1 MENRKNDRNT
11 ARTASADAMTTSG
24 GERRDKRSVRGDR
37 PRGWSAFDI
46 MILVLVCVAIAGIGF
61 RLWTEYGADKAQD
74 AADANAQAYVIYFD
88 VEDVY
93 STVIDNVEAAD
104 EVYLYEGDYLLGY
117 FGRYEDGSVAFD
129 AVTPP
134 ASDEE
139 AETDVRLVDAS
150 GCIITAIGEWDKESE
165 CLILRESGLYLAPGS
180 VIKVRTER
188 VTLEI
193 TITKIL
199 QHN

>member
-1 MENRKNDRNT
+1 MVIIMENKRNDRNT
-11 ARTASADAMTTSG
+11 VRMSPADDRKDKGSRRG
-24 GERRDKRSVRGDR
+24 GRQHS
-37 PRGWSAFDI
+37 WSAFDV
-46 MILVLVCVAIAGIGF
+46 MILVLVCVAIAGVGF

-88 VEDVY
+88 VQDVY
-93 STVIDNVEAAD
+93 STIIDNVEAAD

-134 ASDEE
+134 ASEGGGE

-150 GCIITAIGEWDKESE
+150 GCIITAIGEWDKDSGS
-165 CLILRESGLYLAPGS
+165 LILRESGLYLAPGS
-180 VIKVRTER
+180 VVKVRTER

-193 TITKIL
+193 TVTKIL

>member
-1 MENRKNDRNT
+1 M
-11 ARTASADAMTTSG
+11 
-24 GERRDKRSVRGDR
+24 
-37 PRGWSAFDI
+37 
-46 MILVLVCVAIAGIGF
+46 
-61 RLWTEYGADKAQD
+61 
-74 AADANAQAYVIYFD
+74 
-88 VEDVY
+88 
-93 STVIDNVEAAD
+93 
-104 EVYLYEGDYLLGY
+104 
-117 FGRYEDGSVAFD
+117 
-129 AVTPP
+129 
-134 ASDEE
+134 
-139 AETDVRLVDAS
+139 RLVDAS